1 VRCKWATVV
10 WVAFSLCV
18 GTILHAASYSL
29 SSGEAITGEP
39 FHFDANGVVFR
50 YPDGRTSP
58 RYAWTNFT
66 EATLKD
72 FAQNP
77 KARSFVSSLIE
88 STEED
93 VRVKKEITVKTPPR
107 LDRPTAR
114 SAIGALF
121 ASPLGIALM
130 AFVYLANLYAAYE
143 ISVYRRYPRTMVIG
157 SAVILPFAA
166 PALFL
171 CMPTRTEEAPA
182 EAETA
187 AAPEPPPQRSIPSAP
202 PPRSPA
208 AAYTPPA
215 RFSMPSQQQPAS
227 APATEAPAEEA
238 EDAEEAPPQPAA
250 PKVPQP
256 IVYRRGQT
264 MFNRRFFE
272 TKMAGFLRMVP
283 SEAEKDLMINIKS
296 SRGEY
301 VGNRISKLQ
310 PDDLTLQ
317 FHKGS
322 ASSDVTIPFTE
333 IQEVTIKHKD
343 A

>member
-10 WVAFSLCV
+10 WIAFSLCV
-18 GTILHAASYSL
+18 GTLLHAATYSL

-39 FHFDANGVVFR
+39 FHFSTNGVVFR
-50 YPDGRTSP
+50 FPDGRTSP

-66 EATLKD
+66 EAALKD

-77 KARSFVSSLIE
+77 AAQSFVSGLIE
-88 STEED
+88 SPEED
-93 VRVKKEITVKTPPR
+93 VRVKKEITVKQPPR

-114 SAIGALF
+114 SAVGALF
-121 ASPLGIALM
+121 ASPIGIALM
-130 AFVYLANLYAAYE
+130 ALVYFANLYAAYE
-143 ISVYRRYPRTMVIG
+143 IAVYRRYPRAMVIG
-157 SAVILPFAA
+157 AAAILPFAG
-166 PALFL
+166 PAVFL
-171 CMPTRTEEAPA
+171 CLPTRTEETQP
-182 EAETA
+182 EPE
-187 AAPEPPPQRSIPSAP
+187 AAPTPEPAPQRQIPSAP
-202 PPRSPA
+202 PPRSAA

-215 RFSMPSQQQPAS
+215 RFSTPSQSQPAPAAS
-227 APATEAPAEEA
+227 ATEAPAEEEA
-238 EDAEEAPPQPAA
+238 EQPPPEPPAPRLPEP
-250 PKVPQP
+250 V
-256 IVYRRGQT
+256 VYRRGQT

-272 TKMAGFLRMVP
+272 TKMAGFLRVVP
-283 SEAEKDLMINIKS
+283 SEAERDLMINIKS